1 MTRYSLAI
9 PLMFLAA
16 CQVSQPSAPA
26 LDSRVIRLLE
36 ISHAWIDQPRCFYEQ
51 IGESTNE
58 LFIYLDCRS
67 PNHQQ
72 GTNGPAVVRL
82 AEDGTPVRLLKP
94 GDGSQHQIDIAQ
106 MFPTS
111 AQEMLSSRNL
121 VELQQRVQSL
131 HAR

>member
-1 MTRYSLAI
+1 MTRYSFAI
-9 PLMFLAA
+9 SVMFLAA
-16 CQVSQPSAPA
+16 CQGSQPRATAP
-26 LDSRVIRLLE
+26 DSRVIRLLE
-36 ISHAWIDQPRCFYEQ
+36 ISHAWIDQPRCVYEQ

-82 AEDGTPVRLLKP
+82 SEDGTPVRLLKP

-106 MFPTS
+106 MFPKG

-121 VELQQRVQSL
+121 VELRERVESL